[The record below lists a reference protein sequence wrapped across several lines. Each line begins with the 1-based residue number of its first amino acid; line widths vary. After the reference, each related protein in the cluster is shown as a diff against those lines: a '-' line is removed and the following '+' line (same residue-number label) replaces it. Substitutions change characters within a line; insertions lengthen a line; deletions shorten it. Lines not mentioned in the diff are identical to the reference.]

1 MKKQYIIPALV
12 TINVE
17 TQAPMLFGSGTEE
30 TKNGGGSKG
39 DFNSGSMTQLSNEG
53 DMIET
58 SGSVWGE
65 EE

>member
-39 DFNSGSMTQLSNEG
+39 DFNSGSMQQLSNEG
-53 DMIET
+53 EVT

>member
-39 DFNSGSMTQLSNEG
+39 DFNSGSMSQLSNEG
-53 DMIET
+53 EIT
-58 SGSVWGE
+58 NGSVWDE

>member
-1 MKKQYIIPALV
+1 MKKYIEPKTTQIEVKCESFIAASLKGDGLNV
-12 TINVE
+12 TINNTNV
-17 TQAPMLFGSGTEE
+17 T
-30 TKNGGGSKG
+30 G
-39 DFNSGSMTQLSNEG
+39 DADAREG

>member
-39 DFNSGSMTQLSNEG
+39 DFNSGSMSQLSNEG
-53 DMIET
+53 EVT

>member
-17 TQAPMLFGSGTEE
+17 TQAPMLFGSNTAENQ
-30 TKNGGGSKG
+30 KNGGGSKG
-39 DFNSGSMTQLSNEG
+39 DFSGNQLSNEG
-53 DMIET
+53 EVT